1 MTCRPRQ
8 RKIRPKRNSGDY
20 GMKLQKK
27 LEEDYERM
35 KRRYLLLGPEE
46 LFQLSG
52 EISRKI
58 QIYRY
63 CLRYSYAIE
72 QIPDLAKKLL
82 SLDDLLEDAY
92 RFLVSLEMLEQNIE
106 WDMLFWLDSQMCT
119 IRSDYGLYST

>member
-1 MTCRPRQ
+1 
-8 RKIRPKRNSGDY
+8 
-20 GMKLQKK
+20 MKLQKK
-27 LEEDYERM
+27 LEEDYKRM

>member
-1 MTCRPRQ
+1 
-8 RKIRPKRNSGDY
+8 
-20 GMKLQKK
+20 MKLQKK

-63 CLRYSYAIE
+63 CFRYSYAIE